1 MKKEDEKNPAADLV
15 KEFFKK
21 NPEARK
27 LITPQPDG
35 YLFSQGLRDVLSG
48 FGDMDVRECVKS
60 HAFLKALCKHAGM
73 SDEKFDE
80 ILNGSDDA
88 VD

>member
-1 MKKEDEKNPAADLV
+1 MKKKDEKNPAADVV
-15 KEFFKK
+15 KEFFNQ

-35 YLFSQGLRDVLSG
+35 HLFSKGLRDALSS
-48 FGDMDVRECVKS
+48 FGDMDVRDAVKS
-60 HAFLKALCKHAGM
+60 PAFLKALCNHAGM